1 MKNIDDFK
9 LTGNIT
15 VKDAREWIASK
26 DESSKSN
33 LIRLI
38 DHRFTNRYLKHLD
51 PTINDSG
58 FFKMAICCL
67 MIETLES
74 FKQGEE
80 NTKGKSKQMF
90 IDFFE
95 TEQTFFQ
102 GFKDISEDF
111 YYSIRCGILHQAE
124 TINGWR
130 ILRKGS
136 LLNKSERTINADK
149 FVISLNMSLKSYIK
163 KLNDSDI
170 NGGDETWVN
179 AINKITDVCKNCITE

>member
-95 TEQTFFQ
+95 TEQISFPE
-102 GFKDISEDF
+102 FKDISEDF
-111 YYSIRCGILHQAE
+111 YSSIRCGILHQAE
-124 TINGWR
+124 TTNAWR
-130 ILRKGS
+130 ILRRGD
-136 LLNKSERTINADK
+136 LLDKSERIINADK
-149 FVISLNMSLKSYIK
+149 FVESLNASLITYIK
-163 KLNDSDI
+163 SLEENDI
-170 NGGDETWVN
+170 NETEGVWSK
-179 AINKITDVCKNCITE
+179 AILKINNICMNCNEN

>member
-15 VKDAREWIASK
+15 VKEAREWIASK

-67 MIETLES
+67 MIETMES
-74 FKQGEE
+74 FKQGEK

-95 TEQTFFQ
+95 TEEAFFPE
-102 GFKDISEDF
+102 FKDVSIDF
-111 YYSIRCGILHQAE
+111 YNNIRCGILHQAE
-124 TINGWR
+124 TTNAWR
-130 ILRKGS
+130 ILRAGS
-136 LLNKSERTINADK
+136 LLNKSERTINANK
-149 FVISLNMSLKSYIK
+149 FVKALKSSLENYINNLK
-163 KLNDSDI
+163 ENNINDTEGIWPKAILKINDI
-170 NGGDETWVN
+170 CN
-179 AINKITDVCKNCITE
+179 NCQ

>member
-9 LTGNIT
+9 LTGDIT
-15 VKDAREWIASK
+15 VKEAREWIASK

-33 LIRLI
+33 LIGLI

-67 MIETLES
+67 MIETMES
-74 FKQGEE
+74 FKQGEK

-95 TEQTFFQ
+95 TEEAFFPE
-102 GFKDISEDF
+102 FKDVSIDF
-111 YYSIRCGILHQAE
+111 YNNIRCGILHQAE
-124 TINGWR
+124 TTNAWR
-130 ILRKGS
+130 ILRVGF

-149 FVISLNMSLKSYIK
+149 FVKALKSSLENYINNLK
-163 KLNDSDI
+163 ENNINDTEGIWPKAILKINDI
-170 NGGDETWVN
+170 CN
-179 AINKITDVCKNCITE
+179 NCQ

>member
-9 LTGNIT
+9 LTGDIT
-15 VKDAREWIASK
+15 VKEAREWIASK

-67 MIETLES
+67 MIETMES
-74 FKQGEE
+74 FKQGEK

-95 TEQTFFQ
+95 TEEAFFPE
-102 GFKDISEDF
+102 FKDVSIDF
-111 YYSIRCGILHQAE
+111 YNNIRCGILHQAE
-124 TINGWR
+124 TTNAWR
-130 ILRKGS
+130 ILRVGF

-149 FVISLNMSLKSYIK
+149 FVKALKSSLENYINNLK
-163 KLNDSDI
+163 ENNINDTEGIWPKAILKINDI
-170 NGGDETWVN
+170 CN
-179 AINKITDVCKNCITE
+179 NCQ